1 MGSRP
6 IGISASRGAA
16 VLGLSQ
22 FSTRV
27 DVWAQIMED
36 REPGFCARVGITPPE
51 PVSNAA
57 IRWGLGF
64 ESAVI
69 QLAEI
74 ARGMPIGSRE
84 ALCELKLA
92 PFLEEGKP
100 VIFRPPCGASIDDA
114 APITCHLDGLYSDGV
129 IHEGKTTSAFA
140 FRDAWGEPGTD
151 RIPRAY
157 QVQVQHQMLCSG
169 ATSAVVSVLV
179 FPTRVDEWEEM
190 GLRIDHSTGIISRGH
205 TCDPGAPPGEPGD
218 PIVPNSGEELQAVGC
233 ARCACSSMG
242 LLDSAT
248 GWARTLHDMGFF
260 HQYTV
265 AADPALQSMMLD
277 AYREF
282 WTRYVLTEAPP
293 PAETYSDILR
303 LMPEPRGTVVA
314 DEQQERWASEYNQI
328 GKEAAQSKKQ
338 QDKLKALLLGSIER
352 GAEHPIDSDSVE
364 AIVLRDRTGKKI
376 ASYSKG
382 KEGRLTFRCGG

>member
-36 REPGFCARVGITPPE
+36 RCAGFCATHGIVPPE

-84 ALCELKLA
+84 ALVELHRLDMH
-92 PFLEEGKP
+92 LG
-100 VIFRPPCGASIDDA
+100 CSIPADV
-114 APITCHLDGLYSDGV
+114 PITCHLDGLYSDGV

-157 QVQVQHQMLCSG
+157 AVQVQHQMLCSG

-179 FPTRVDEWEEM
+179 FPTRTDEWEEM
-190 GLRIDHSTGIISRGH
+190 GLRIDPSTGIISRGH

-218 PIVPNSGEELQAVGC
+218 PIVLNYGEELQAVGC

-248 GWARTLHDMGFF
+248 GWARTLRDMEFF

-282 WTRYVLTEAPP
+282 WTRYVLTESPP

-338 QDKLKALLLGSIER
+338 QDKLKALLLGAIER

-364 AIVLRDRTGKKI
+364 ALVLRDRTGKKI